1 MFVST
6 LGEGKLSNQNNKKT
20 EDVESEI
27 DFHEAAV
34 VNEKGEEVAIT
45 EEMVREAINKLDQ
58 EARSESD
65 S

>member
-1 MFVST
+1 
-6 LGEGKLSNQNNKKT
+6 LSNQNNKKT

-34 VNEKGEEVAIT
+34 INEKGEEVAIT
-45 EEMVREAINKLDQ
+45 EEMVREAINKIDQ
-58 EARSESD
+58 KAHSESG

>member
-1 MFVST
+1 M
-6 LGEGKLSNQNNKKT
+6 LGEGILSNQNNKKT
-20 EDVESEI
+20 EDVESAT

-45 EEMVREAINKLDQ
+45 EEMVREAIDKLDQ
-58 EARSESD
+58 EAGSESD

>member
-1 MFVST
+1 M
-6 LGEGKLSNQNNKKT
+6 SNQNNKKT

-34 VNEKGEEVAIT
+34 INEKGEEVAIT
-45 EEMVREAINKLDQ
+45 EEMVREAINKIDQ
-58 EARSESD
+58 KAHSESG